1 MNKIDFKES
10 VYEAMLKSFY
20 RFLDDLDNDFYNFR
34 LRNILDLGKDK
45 EDKERF
51 VNVRDKDIIKAL
63 DDDLYDN
70 FINDLLYTKEP
81 NNFNAAIKL
90 LELLKQYTTEK
101 NRVKLTDKQLKEL
114 ASRFVLEELNEGSE
128 IFNEKDFDVKTF
140 DKLMNFLYKNNTS
153 LTTNEISY
161 IKNEIIKIIK
171 SKDEEKNEPFTQLS
185 KLSIEELKDLAVK
198 KGLYNDLKNLKI
210 DSKDAIIGFLL
221 AKNIGLDK
229 EEKQDVKK
237 EENGMLND
245 GLKDLI
251 DFVFWFR

>member
-1 MNKIDFKES
+1 M
-10 VYEAMLKSFY
+10 
-20 RFLDDLDNDFYNFR
+20 
-34 LRNILDLGKDK
+34 
-45 EDKERF
+45 
-51 VNVRDKDIIKAL
+51 
-63 DDDLYDN
+63 
-70 FINDLLYTKEP
+70 
-81 NNFNAAIKL
+81 
-90 LELLKQYTTEK
+90 LKQYTTEK